1 MVLAGKRIILVTS
14 NEDRDDINKMIKLL
28 ENSGVLLDGVSK
40 TIKREIKRQEGG
52 FLVILLVKVNDSR
65 SVNLFTG

>member
-14 NEDRDDINKMIKLL
+14 NEDRDDIDKMIKLL

-40 TIKREIKRQEGG
+40 TIKHEIKRQEGG

>member
-52 FLVILLVKVNDSR
+52 FLVILLVKVMCR
-65 SVNLFTG
+65 GRG

>member
-28 ENSGVLLDGVSK
+28 ENSDVLLDGVSK

>member
-40 TIKREIKRQEGG
+40 TIKHEIKRQEGG

>member
-28 ENSGVLLDGVSK
+28 ENSGVLLEGVSK
-40 TIKREIKRQEGG
+40 TLKREIKRQEGG

>member
-14 NEDRDDINKMIKLL
+14 NEDRDDIDKMIKLL

-40 TIKREIKRQEGG
+40 TIKREIK
-52 FLVILLVKVNDSR
+52 
-65 SVNLFTG
+65 